1 MSTTRWNP
9 FAELEQM
16 LDRYNR
22 DVRLTQS
29 GSQERIANNDW
40 TPAVD
45 IKESTE
51 AYHIHVELPGLE
63 KEDVKV
69 TLDEGVLS
77 IEGER
82 KFEKETGEKKHHRI
96 ERFYGKFS
104 RSFRLPDNVDAEH
117 IAADFKNGVL
127 TLNVLKV
134 EKPQPKAIEVKVH

>member
-1 MSTTRWNP
+1 MSTRWNP

-77 IEGER
+77 IEESESL
-82 KFEKETGEKKHHRI
+82 KKTGEKKHHRI
-96 ERFYGKFS
+96 E
-104 RSFRLPDNVDAEH
+104 A
-117 IAADFKNGVL
+117 VL
-127 TLNVLKV
+127 RQVL
-134 EKPQPKAIEVKVH
+134 A